1 MSSSRR
7 GLKFWLSTWIPVAM
21 GVAAIALEST
31 EWMGANHT
39 SGPLRWLFQA
49 IFGPVSEATWDIVH
63 HFVRKAGHFTGY
75 GVLSLLWLRAW
86 RRSLALTQP
95 SYNFLLAL
103 LATALVASAD
113 EFHQTFLP
121 NRTGSAWDVLLDCT
135 GAATLLV
142 ATYLY
147 LKLRALTRAAT
158 PAKRPA
164 T

>member
-1 MSSSRR
+1 MSSKRS
-7 GLKFWLSTWIPVAM
+7 GLRFWLSTWIPVAL
-21 GVAAIALEST
+21 GVTVIALEST

-49 IFGPVSEATWDIVH
+49 IFGPVSEANWDIVH
-63 HFVRKAGHFTGY
+63 HFMRKAGHFTGY

-86 RRSLALTQP
+86 RRSLALTR
-95 SYNFLLAL
+95 SFYNFVLAL

-135 GAATLLV
+135 GAVTLLIV
-142 ATYLY
+142 TCLY
-147 LKLRALTRAAT
+147 LKLRARARAAT
-158 PAKRPA
+158 AA
-164 T
+164 